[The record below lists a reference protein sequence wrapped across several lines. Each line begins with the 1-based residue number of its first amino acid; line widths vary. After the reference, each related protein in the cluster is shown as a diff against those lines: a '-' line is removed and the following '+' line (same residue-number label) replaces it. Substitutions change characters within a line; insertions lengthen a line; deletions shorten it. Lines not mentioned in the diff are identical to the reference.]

1 MNTSSYATKQVRTE
15 HKDLI
20 QDIAF
25 DFYGKRVATAS
36 LDQTVKIWNIN
47 ENNDWVFKEELKVK
61 SKLTVTLSPILIRKM
76 IFQINPGLSKVA
88 WAHPEF
94 GSLIAVA
101 CDKHVWIYE
110 ETCLGSGKGDKSGWV
125 KRTPPLSDARAAI
138 TDLKFAPKF
147 LGLQLAICSQN
158 GEVRSQ

>member
-61 SKLTVTLSPILIRKM
+61 SNLTVTLPLILTRKM
-76 IFQINPGLSKVA
+76 IF
-88 WAHPEF
+88 
-94 GSLIAVA
+94 
-101 CDKHVWIYE
+101 
-110 ETCLGSGKGDKSGWV
+110 
-125 KRTPPLSDARAAI
+125 
-138 TDLKFAPKF
+138 
-147 LGLQLAICSQN
+147 
-158 GEVRSQ
+158 

>member
-1 MNTSSYATKQVRTE
+1 MSQQSYTTKQIRTD

-61 SKLTVTLSPILIRKM
+61 FSFLF
-76 IFQINPGLSKVA
+76 IFYRFRHQN
-88 WAHPEF
+88 
-94 GSLIAVA
+94 
-101 CDKHVWIYE
+101 
-110 ETCLGSGKGDKSGWV
+110 
-125 KRTPPLSDARAAI
+125 
-138 TDLKFAPKF
+138 KF
-147 LGLQLAICSQN
+147 LILFKK
-158 GEVRSQ
+158 